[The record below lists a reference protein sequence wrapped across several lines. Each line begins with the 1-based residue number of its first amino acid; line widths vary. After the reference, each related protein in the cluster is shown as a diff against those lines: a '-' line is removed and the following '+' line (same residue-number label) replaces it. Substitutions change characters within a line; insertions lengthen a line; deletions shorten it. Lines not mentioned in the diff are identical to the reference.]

1 MTNVS
6 SQIIK
11 LSDLSLKAH
20 KHFVEEYGVGK
31 SKVPR
36 LLLGV
41 DEEEWECYPRG
52 LGMNNLIYG
61 IKKKNQRLYLEDI
74 EELKTK
80 PEVSFVF
87 DREYAR
93 KYFDI
98 GRANTVRNIL
108 LKHNI
113 PTEVI
118 VLGERE

>member
-1 MTNVS
+1 
-6 SQIIK
+6 
-11 LSDLSLKAH
+11 
-20 KHFVEEYGVGK
+20 
-31 SKVPR
+31 
-36 LLLGV
+36 
-41 DEEEWECYPRG
+41 
-52 LGMNNLIYG
+52 MNNLIYG

-98 GRANTVRNIL
+98 GRANRVRNIL